1 MIFSRNFRIRS
12 LLKSPTPLVP
22 FQRACIKCH
31 KPLDVYSLRD
41 IDFESRRGKR
51 LRDIDFI
58 CICFDCVKKQNNKRF
73 KIFN

>member
-1 MIFSRNFRIRS
+1 M
-12 LLKSPTPLVP
+12 TT
-22 FQRACIKCH
+22 CIKCH

-58 CICFDCVKKQNNKRF
+58 CICFDCVKKQNQKRF